1 MTDPRLDEA
10 ISRRRFLG
18 GMGTTAAGVAAVAAL
33 NPRLRSSIGSLRSS
47 EGASASLGNATL
59 AFSWLYDVQQ
69 AGSYIAQQRGYY
81 KPLNVTFLPGGDSF
95 AGEPLVM
102 EGKALCA
109 ETDPTTSAA
118 ANNQGASVVLVGAQ
132 YQTNPF
138 CVMTLKK
145 KLPLTEPKDLIGK
158 SVGYGPNMA
167 VPWFAWLD
175 VNGLKGKVTSVLTSR
190 DASILTSGD
199 VDGYVGW
206 VTSDVLGLVAAGEAV
221 DYLLFGD
228 TGLTLFDLTYCV
240 AKSALRDATKRAQI
254 IAMMKGEIRG
264 WQVECSD
271 QPLGIDLTM
280 NVWGKHLGLNKKVQE
295 LQSADQVNL
304 LIQSATTKAHGLFW
318 MSEANIEKNI
328 RSLNL
333 SGVKASKSLFD
344 NSLLAEIYDGKNKI
358 AL

>member
-1 MTDPRLDEA
+1 M
-10 ISRRRFLG
+10 
-18 GMGTTAAGVAAVAAL
+18 
-33 NPRLRSSIGSLRSS
+33 RSS
-47 EGASASLGNATL
+47 EGAAASLGNATL

-69 AGSYIAQQRGYY
+69 AGSYIARSGSYY

-102 EGKALCA
+102 AGKALCA

-138 CVMTLKK
+138 CVMSLKK

-199 VDGYVGW
+199 VDAYVGW
-206 VTSDVLGLVAAGEAV
+206 VTSDVLGLVVAGEAV

-228 TGLTLFDLTYCV
+228 TGLTLVRPHL
-240 AKSALRDATKRAQI
+240 LRGEVSLQNAAQRAQI
-254 IAMMKGEIRG
+254 IALLKGEIRG

-271 QPLGIDLTM
+271 QALGIDLTM
-280 NVWGKHLGLNKKVQE
+280 NVWGKHLGLTGRCSSFK
-295 LQSADQVNL
+295 A
-304 LIQSATTKAHGLFW
+304 AT
-318 MSEANIEKNI
+318 
-328 RSLNL
+328 R
-333 SGVKASKSLFD
+333 
-344 NSLLAEIYDGKNKI
+344 
-358 AL
+358 